1 MEQMISRGRAQ
12 LDTALPVLFNAQRLE
27 IIPTEKALD
36 EALDVIQHGTQSS
49 AAAAV
54 NKLAVRLAAGS
65 DRLAEL
71 VRQDQDLASEAE
83 QLDKA
88 IIAGLSKQAAR
99 NPAAAQYGR
108 ERLRRSP
115 PSAPACR
122 RGLPS
127 RFPTTPSVQPAA
139 AESKGGPSIAVGRRG
154 DGSVRARQQ

>member
-36 EALDVIQHGTQSS
+36 QALDVIQHGTQSS

-127 RFPTTPSVQPAA
+127 RFPTTPHRPT
-139 AESKGGPSIAVGRRG
+139 RR
-154 DGSVRARQQ
+154 R